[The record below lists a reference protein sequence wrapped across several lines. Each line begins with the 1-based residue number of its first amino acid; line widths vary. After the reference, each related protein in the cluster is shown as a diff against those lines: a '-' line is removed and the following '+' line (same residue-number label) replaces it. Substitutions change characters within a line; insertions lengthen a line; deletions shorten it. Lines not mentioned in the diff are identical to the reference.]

1 MEETNRRRTKKKRKP
16 TANDVE
22 RATGNIREK
31 IDPVTV
37 IGHHVLMGLSQLID
51 QHNALLVED
60 VNKIFQDLEM
70 ECRSQH
76 FATPMPF
83 GAAARE

>member
-1 MEETNRRRTKKKRKP
+1 MEEADRQRTKKRKL

-37 IGHHVLMGLSQLID
+37 VGYHVLMGLSQLID
-51 QHNALLVED
+51 QHNALFVED
-60 VNKIFQDLEM
+60 VNKIFQDLEV

-83 GAAARE
+83 GAGARE